1 MGKRNKM
8 RRAVK
13 QRKRQAADRSRGQ
26 RPRQASGS
34 CPCGQCSGSSGTDPF
49 SSIEAITA
57 ALAEAGAA
65 VAEGDAAVVGECA
78 KQLGGPLSPIP
89 APILHQATGLVL
101 TRTLSLLWDG
111 GWQPQ
116 DVQQIVRRRLSAPH
130 VSLVVD
136 LLADEAVRYSRSS
149 VDPRWLDQLAEVGAE
164 VRWAPDVPVVGWWAD
179 RLGKDGVQTM
189 RVALE
194 LLGLLL
200 SLPQLQMLLP
210 RPGSARPRS
219 RAGEHAAGRTED
231 QRALSRVRALLAKAE
246 ATDFPAEAEALSAK
260 AQELMTRYSL
270 ERLLAEAA
278 TDDREPAAARRL
290 WLDAPYAGAKALLVD
305 VVARANRCSAV
316 WAEELGFVTVIGDE
330 RDLAAS
336 ELLVTSLLV
345 QATRAMVDRGR
356 AATADGRSRSRSFR
370 QSFLVSYGIRIGE
383 RLAGAAEV
391 VEKDVVGVE
400 LVPVLIADRERVNRA
415 REALFPKTVARSVA
429 VSSYQGY
436 TAGRAAADLA
446 HLDEHLVPIGRDRAA
461 S

>member
-1 MGKRNKM
+1 MGKRNKE

-34 CPCGQCSGSSGTDPF
+34 CPCGQCSSSSGTDPF
-49 SSIEAITA
+49 SSVEAITA
-57 ALAEAGAA
+57 ALAQAGSA

-78 KQLGGPLSPIP
+78 DQLAGPLSPIP
-89 APILHQATGLVL
+89 EPILHQATGSVL

-116 DVQQIVRRRLSAPH
+116 DVQQIVRRRLSALH

-136 LLADEAVRYSRSS
+136 LLADEAARYSRSS

-179 RLGKDGVQTM
+179 RSSKDGIQAL
-189 RVALE
+189 RVALQ
-194 LLGLLL
+194 LLGLLM
-200 SLPQLQMLLP
+200 SLPQLQTLLP
-210 RPGSARPRS
+210 RPGSARPR
-219 RAGEHAAGRTED
+219 RPAGEHAAGRTED

-270 ERLLAEAA
+270 ERLLAETA

-305 VVARANRCSAV
+305 VVARANRCTAV

-330 RDLAAS
+330 RDLTAS

-345 QATRAMVDRGR
+345 QATRAMVDRHSLGSCSLRRCVPPSSGTTPRGPGSPALGPRSTR
-356 AATADGRSRSRSFR
+356 APTRRRRRLSRPPRRRLPAARRSGFR
-370 QSFLVSYGIRIGE
+370 RRRG
-383 RLAGAAEV
+383 
-391 VEKDVVGVE
+391 
-400 LVPVLIADRERVNRA
+400 
-415 REALFPKTVARSVA
+415 T
-429 VSSYQGY
+429 
-436 TAGRAAADLA
+436 TAGRSGCATVRQQL
-446 HLDEHLVPIGRDRAA
+446 PTDRWAGSRRSCPA
-461 S
+461 G